1 MDTRGM
7 SIRFQDTSLGLSGTL
22 RAVRAQVSGE
32 SITLAALLGLIGEQ
46 GLLLF
51 VMFLMVPFLL
61 PVSIPG
67 MSTVFSLVVILVGA
81 GVVMNR
87 IPWLPP
93 RLLAHAIAVERLMP
107 ALDKAIGL
115 TTRIERV
122 IRPRWSALTH
132 GATLN
137 RWNGM
142 MIILSGVLL
151 LMPFVMVPFA
161 NTLPGL
167 AVLLLAAG
175 MIQRDGLFVLM
186 GYLMVL
192 VTLIYFGAL
201 IYGVVMLGV
210 GLQDFES
217 IKALLR

>member
-7 SIRFQDTSLGLSGTL
+7 SIRFQDTSLGLSDTL

-151 LMPFVMVPFA
+151 LMPFVMVPFS

-217 IKALLR
+217 IKAFLR

>member
-1 MDTRGM
+1 M
-7 SIRFQDTSLGLSGTL
+7 SIHFQDSSLGLSDTL
-22 RAVRAQVSGE
+22 REVRAQVRGE
-32 SITLAALLGLIGEQ
+32 TITLAALLGLIGEQ

-93 RLLAHAIAVERLMP
+93 RLLGHAVAVERLVP

-115 TTRIERV
+115 TMRIERV
-122 IRPRWSALTH
+122 IRPRWSVLTH

-142 MIILSGVLL
+142 MIIFSGVLL
-151 LMPFVMVPFA
+151 LMPFVMVPFS

-201 IYGVVMLGV
+201 IYGVVMLGAS
-210 GLQDFES
+210 LQDFSAIE
-217 IKALLR
+217 ALLR